1 MDISIIIP
9 VFNQAEILKITLEHF
24 CAQMKTNENLQ
35 TEIII
40 VDDGSTDNIK
50 QIVKRYVESENKIR
64 IIYQKHQGR
73 ARARN
78 VGVENALG
86 ERIIFSDA
94 DRIPDEDYINR
105 HALYTKEE
113 IVIGSSYDYY
123 GKEISNNIFILKKY
137 SRLPIHYKKLYSLI
151 NSSEYYWAGSL
162 LGNTSLSK
170 KTFQFSGA

>member
-64 IIYQKHQGR
+64 II
-73 ARARN
+73 
-78 VGVENALG
+78 
-86 ERIIFSDA
+86 
-94 DRIPDEDYINR
+94 
-105 HALYTKEE
+105 
-113 IVIGSSYDYY
+113 
-123 GKEISNNIFILKKY
+123 
-137 SRLPIHYKKLYSLI
+137 
-151 NSSEYYWAGSL
+151 SL
-162 LGNTSLSK
+162 LRKIYSILEKVALQTTNIV
-170 KTFQFSGA
+170 